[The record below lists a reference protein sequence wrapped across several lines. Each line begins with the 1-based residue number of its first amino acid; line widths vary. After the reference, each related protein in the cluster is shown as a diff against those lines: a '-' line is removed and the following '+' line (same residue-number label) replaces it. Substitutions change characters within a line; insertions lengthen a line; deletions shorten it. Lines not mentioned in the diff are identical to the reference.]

1 MTNETNPHVGIQNW
15 MRAVYA
21 TRKGVRVRE
30 TLKSDRDEW
39 VSFHA
44 GPPAPRPST
53 PHDLPGY
60 NVVTH
65 DLSLPNGGLASG
77 ALQTPDHGRFPL
89 FYNYLDIIMVILVLL

>member
-1 MTNETNPHVGIQNW
+1 

-21 TRKGVRVRE
+21 TWKGVRVRE